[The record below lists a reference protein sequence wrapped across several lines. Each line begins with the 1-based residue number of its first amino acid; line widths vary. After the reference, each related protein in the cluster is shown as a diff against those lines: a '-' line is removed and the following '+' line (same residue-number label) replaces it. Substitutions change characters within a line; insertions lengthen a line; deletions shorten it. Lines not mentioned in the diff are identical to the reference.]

1 MTARTG
7 TSFRLTGWHV
17 LAMLG
22 VFFGVM
28 IAVNILFVVLAL
40 KTHPGEIAPR
50 AYVQGLKFNDAI
62 AARDASIA
70 RGWKMGAALH
80 PTASGAAVVVK
91 LRDRADDPVRGAEV
105 SATLRRPVASDDDRT
120 LRFVEIAPGD
130 YRADIGPL
138 GQGQWLFEGA
148 AQTAQGRVVADARL
162 MWR

>member
-1 MTARTG
+1 MTTRAE
-7 TSFRLTGWHV
+7 SAFRLTGWHV
-17 LAMLG
+17 LAMLSA
-22 VFFGVM
+22 FFGVM
-28 IAVNILFVVLAL
+28 IAVNILFVVLAIT
-40 KTHPGEIAPR
+40 THPGEIAPR

-62 AARDASIA
+62 AERDASIA

-91 LRDRADDPVRGAEV
+91 LRDRAGDPVRGADV
-105 SATLRRPVASDDDRT
+105 TASLRRPVASDDDRT
-120 LRFVEIAPGD
+120 LHFVEIAPGD

-138 GQGQWLFEGA
+138 QHGQWLFEGA